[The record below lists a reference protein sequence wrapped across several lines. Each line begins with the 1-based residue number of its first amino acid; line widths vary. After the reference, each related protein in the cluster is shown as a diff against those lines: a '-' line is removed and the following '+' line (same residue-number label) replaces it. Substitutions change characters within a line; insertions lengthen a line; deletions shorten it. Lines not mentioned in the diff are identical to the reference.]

1 MATYKAVTDNASN
14 MKKAFANSF
23 TLPGFESVSIDDDDD
38 IESDAETVELIDEGD
53 DKMEDDSITQLD
65 SLIEKIPDRI
75 SCFAHTLQLCI
86 KDGLSASAR
95 LTTSLNKVA
104 LSDLKMPLTFFK
116 VISMSQLV

>member
-14 MKKAFANSF
+14 MKAFANSF

-53 DKMEDDSITQLD
+53 DKMEDDSVTQLD